1 MNLDKKLNLK
11 LKNEMD
17 LISSWN
23 YKNNAVYLGLINYDG
38 AYKIF
43 NKLKRKYKVYSYLT
57 MKRYW
62 LIIKEA
68 K

>member
-1 MNLDKKLNLK
+1 MNLNKKLNLK

-23 YKNNAVYLGLINYDG
+23 YKNNAVYLNINNYE
-38 AYKIF
+38 ACFKIF
-43 NKLKRKYKVYSYLT
+43 NKLKRQYKVLSYLT
-57 MKRYW
+57 TEKYW
-62 LIIKEA
+62 LIVREA